1 MGISNMEYFTMI
13 CHIANSH
20 GGINRMEYDKS
31 WWIMAILPLGFQ
43 GPLTN
48 RWQPP
53 FQGTSQAYH
62 ILRSFSRILPIK
74 DRWKV
79 MVMMMMMMVVVV
91 VMMTTIIIISTTI
104 FISIIITATVVVT
117 ISINLFLI
125 LLVLLF

>member
-79 MVMMMMMMVVVV
+79 MVMMMMMVVVV

>member
-79 MVMMMMMMVVVV
+79 MVMMMMMVVVV
-91 VMMTTIIIISTTI
+91 VMTTIIIISTTI
-104 FISIIITATVVVT
+104 FISIIIIATVVVT